1 MLERLKRLLRRAAP
15 SAPIPTEAW
24 VVLELNGGEPY
35 FITWTPHKAE
45 ALAHYRRLC
54 DAVDIPY
61 DDPHNVE
68 VDVHLFH
75 GKPGENLAEYFYRNG
90 DS

>member
-1 MLERLKRLLRRAAP
+1 MLKRLKGFLTRSAAVP
-15 SAPIPTEAW
+15 AQAW

-35 FITWTPHKAE
+35 FVTWTPHKVD
-45 ALAHYRRLC
+45 ALDHYRRLC

-75 GKPGENLAEYFYRNG
+75 GRPGESLAEYFYRNG